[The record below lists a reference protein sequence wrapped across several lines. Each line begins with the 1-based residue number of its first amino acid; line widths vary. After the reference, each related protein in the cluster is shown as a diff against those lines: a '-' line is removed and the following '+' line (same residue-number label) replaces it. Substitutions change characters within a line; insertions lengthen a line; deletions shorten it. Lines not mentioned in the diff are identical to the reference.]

1 MDRRTDRQTDKQ
13 LEWAGCLRWD
23 GGTCSGW
30 EESGE
35 VPGLGGGRSRCK
47 KAPMTQPTSHT
58 GHDNCHRRE
67 AEVSAFWS
75 NPLSCITSTNSPRSP
90 PYVQEPPD
98 VFPSL
103 GSTRPM
109 CQGVTQRGK
118 CKLQMYSPCCH
129 LLHHLCHLLHHL
141 CPSVM
146 SPSLQS
152 GLL

>member
-1 MDRRTDRQTDKQ
+1 MEQSTFLYHFHQ
-13 LEWAGCLRWD
+13 LPQGA
-23 GGTCSGW
+23 
-30 EESGE
+30 
-35 VPGLGGGRSRCK
+35 LGS
-47 KAPMTQPTSHT
+47 
-58 GHDNCHRRE
+58 
-67 AEVSAFWS
+67 
-75 NPLSCITSTNSPRSP
+75 

-103 GSTRPM
+103 GSTRPT

-118 CKLQMYSPCCH
+118 CKPQMHSPCCH

-152 GLL
+152 GLLQGTDPGAAYTNLVNATHFCPGYQSKMPLQCSTFIKVLMELQSSHQKARWLVFLCY